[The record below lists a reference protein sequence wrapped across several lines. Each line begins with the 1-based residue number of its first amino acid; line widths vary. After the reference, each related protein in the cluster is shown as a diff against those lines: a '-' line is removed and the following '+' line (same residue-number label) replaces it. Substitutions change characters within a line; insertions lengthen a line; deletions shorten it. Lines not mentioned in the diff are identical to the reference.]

1 MWILNQIVRR
11 AYAETGSWFYPA
23 FSERFCAKHCQSS
36 QNPCPW
42 SRNNELIEWLNFC
55 VIPKLRF
62 VSHVAQRMANLLTP
76 RLQRIQSERSQ
87 AFSPQKKATDNP
99 IEVNSQSMVE
109 YEKVRIQLTD
119 VSRTIMRLG
128 HMLQA
133 CGASAYRIK
142 ISMAR
147 LATAL
152 GADEHHVH
160 VTFGEISSTVYLHPF
175 SRTEIS
181 EQRAFGTNA
190 AKLDRLRLFIQNIK
204 PNTPVSEANR
214 LMDRI
219 ESYKPEFNKVA
230 NALAAGFAC
239 AGFCFLNRGGLIECI
254 LAGFAAGI
262 GQAVRRM
269 MMAKKTNHFAVWM
282 TAGFV
287 ASIVYIFLAWVLQS
301 LLIHAFSRY
310 YLMTLPPWV
319 TGDPLGFRVGIVSA
333 VLFLVPGFPLI
344 TSMLDL
350 VRLDLSAG
358 IPRLAYTIMLL
369 ISGGVSVWIV
379 SLTFNWIVDPPAV
392 PPIQGPG
399 LYIARTIC
407 SFVASA
413 GFAMLFNSTRRL
425 CIYAGLIC
433 AVVNPLR
440 FIVVES
446 GLNWQL
452 SVGLEALAIGLL
464 ADVISRLS
472 NFNYSRVS
480 LSVPAAVLMIP
491 GVPLY
496 SALVHL
502 NEGNLTEA
510 IASLTEVSVV
520 ILAVGIG
527 LSTARM
533 LTDRNWLQDREI
545 VSTHPILHADTD
557 DSFSMR

>member
-1 MWILNQIVRR
+1 MLPEPHLPSRLRNQT
-11 AYAETGSWFYPA
+11 ATF
-23 FSERFCAKHCQSS
+23 
-36 QNPCPW
+36 
-42 SRNNELIEWLNFC
+42 L
-55 VIPKLRF
+55 
-62 VSHVAQRMANLLTP
+62 AQ
-76 RLQRIQSERSQ
+76 RLQRLQRLHRERNRS
-87 AFSPQKKATDNP
+87 FTPKNKTVDNP
-99 IEVNSQSMVE
+99 IEVNTQNMVE
-109 YEKVRIQLTD
+109 YEKIRIQLTD
-119 VSRTIMRLG
+119 VSRTITRLG
-128 HMLQA
+128 HILQA

-152 GADEHHVH
+152 GADEHHVQ
-160 VTFGEISSTVYLHPF
+160 VTFGEISSTVYLRPF

-181 EQRAFGTNA
+181 EQRDFGTNA
-190 AKLDRLRLFIQNIK
+190 AKLDRFRLFIQNIK

-230 NALAAGFAC
+230 NTLAAGFAC
-239 AGFCFLNRGGLIECI
+239 ACFCFLNRGGLIECVFAG
-254 LAGFAAGI
+254 LAAGF
-262 GQAVRRM
+262 GQTVRRVM
-269 MMAKKTNHFAVWM
+269 MSKKTNHFAVWM

-287 ASIVYIFLAWVLQS
+287 ASLVYIGCAELLETILQRTYSPAVLAA
-301 LLIHAFSRY
+301 I
-310 YLMTLPPWV
+310 PPWIAA
-319 TGDPLGFRVGIVSA
+319 DPFGFRVGIVSA

-358 IPRLAYTIMLL
+358 IPRLFYTLMLI
-369 ISGGVSVWIV
+369 ISAGVSVWIV
-379 SLTFNWIVDPPAV
+379 SMTFHWAVDPPV
-392 PPIQGPG
+392 NLPLEGHW
-399 LYIARTIC
+399 LYLVRTFC

-413 GFAMLFNSTRRL
+413 GFAMLFNSSRRL
-425 CIYAGLIC
+425 CVYAGLIC
-433 AVVNPLR
+433 ALVNPLR
-440 FIVVES
+440 FFVVES
-446 GLNWQL
+446 GFNWQF

-480 LSVPAAVLMIP
+480 LSVPAAVLMVP

-502 NEGNLTEA
+502 NEGNFMGAMT
-510 IASLTEVSVV
+510 SLTEVSVV
-520 ILAVGIG
+520 ILAIGIG

-533 LTDRNWLQDREI
+533 LTDPNWLQDKEI
-545 VSTHPILHADTD
+545 VDTHPVLHADAD

>member
-1 MWILNQIVRR
+1 ML
-11 AYAETGSWFYPA
+11 
-23 FSERFCAKHCQSS
+23 
-36 QNPCPW
+36 
-42 SRNNELIEWLNFC
+42 L
-55 VIPKLRF
+55 KLRF
-62 VSHVAQRMANLLTP
+62 LSRVKNQTATFLSQRLEKL
-76 RLQRIQSERSQ
+76 RSERSH
-87 AFSPQKKATDNP
+87 AFTPKRKASDDP
-99 IEVNSQSMVE
+99 IEVNPQRMVE
-109 YEKVRIQLTD
+109 YEKIRIQLTD

-128 HMLQA
+128 HMLQS

-152 GADEHHVH
+152 GADEHHVQ
-160 VTFGEISSTVYLHPF
+160 VTFGEISSTVYLRPF

-181 EQRAFGTNA
+181 EQRDFGTNA

-204 PNTPVSEANR
+204 PDTPVSEANR
-214 LMDRI
+214 PMDRI
-219 ESYKPEFNKVA
+219 ESYKPEFNKIA
-230 NALAAGFAC
+230 NTLAAGFAC
-239 AGFCFLNRGGLIECI
+239 ACFCFLNRGGLIECV
-254 LAGFAAGI
+254 LAGVAAGF
-262 GQAVRRM
+262 GQSVRRI

-282 TAGFV
+282 TAGFA
-287 ASIVYIFLAWVLQS
+287 ASLVYIGCAVLLETMLQRAYSPAVLAT
-301 LLIHAFSRY
+301 I
-310 YLMTLPPWV
+310 PPWI
-319 TGDPLGFRVGIVSA
+319 TADPLGFRVGIVSA

-358 IPRLAYTIMLL
+358 IPRLVYTLMLI
-369 ISGGVSVWIV
+369 ISAGASVWIV
-379 SLTFNWIVDPPAV
+379 SLTFHWAVDPAV
-392 PPIQGPG
+392 NPPLEGHW
-399 LYIARTIC
+399 LYFARTFC

-425 CIYAGLIC
+425 CVYAGLIC
-433 AVVNPLR
+433 ALVNPLR
-440 FIVVES
+440 FFVVES
-446 GLNWQL
+446 GFNWQF

-480 LSVPAAVLMIP
+480 LSVPAAVLMVP

-502 NEGNLTEA
+502 NEGNTIGA
-510 IASLTEVSVV
+510 IASLSEVSVV
-520 ILAVGIG
+520 ILAIGIG

-533 LTDRNWLQDREI
+533 LTDRNWLQDKEI
-545 VSTHPILHADTD
+545 VDTHPVLNADAD

>member
-1 MWILNQIVRR
+1 MLQRLHFPIKDRTAAFLSRR
-11 AYAETGSWFYPA
+11 LERLR
-23 FSERFCAKHCQSS
+23 SERNRAFT
-36 QNPCPW
+36 
-42 SRNNELIEWLNFC
+42 
-55 VIPKLRF
+55 PK
-62 VSHVAQRMANLLTP
+62 
-76 RLQRIQSERSQ
+76 
-87 AFSPQKKATDNP
+87 KKAADEP
-99 IEVNSQSMVE
+99 IEVNTQSMVE
-109 YEKVRIQLTD
+109 YEKIRIQLTD

-128 HMLQA
+128 HMLQS

-152 GADEHHVH
+152 GADEHHVQ
-160 VTFGEISSTVYLHPF
+160 VTFGEISSTVYLRPF

-181 EQRAFGTNA
+181 EQRDFGTNA

-204 PNTPVSEANR
+204 PDTPLSEANR
-214 LMDRI
+214 LMNRI

-230 NALAAGFAC
+230 NTLAAGFAC
-239 AGFCFLNRGGLIECI
+239 ACFCFLNRGGLIECV
-254 LAGFAAGI
+254 LAGLAAGF
-262 GQAVRRM
+262 GQTVRRM
-269 MMAKKTNHFAVWM
+269 MMSKKTNHFAVWM
-282 TAGFV
+282 TAGFA
-287 ASIVYIFLAWVLQS
+287 ASLVYIGCAVLLETMLQRAYSPAVLAA
-301 LLIHAFSRY
+301 I
-310 YLMTLPPWV
+310 PPWI
-319 TGDPLGFRVGIVSA
+319 TADPLGFRVGIVSA

-358 IPRLAYTIMLL
+358 IPRLVYTLMLI
-369 ISGGVSVWIV
+369 ISAGASVWIV
-379 SLTFNWIVDPPAV
+379 SLTFQWAVDPAV
-392 PPIQGPG
+392 NPPLEGHW
-399 LYIARTIC
+399 LYLARTFC

-413 GFAMLFNSTRRL
+413 GFAMLLNSTRRL
-425 CIYAGLIC
+425 CVYAGLIC

-440 FIVVES
+440 FFVVES
-446 GLNWQL
+446 GFNWQF

-480 LSVPAAVLMIP
+480 LSVPAAVLMVP

-502 NEGNLTEA
+502 NEGNTIGA
-510 IASLTEVSVV
+510 IASLSEVSVV
-520 ILAVGIG
+520 ILAIGIG

-533 LTDRNWLQDREI
+533 LTDRNWLQDKEI
-545 VSTHPILHADTD
+545 VDTHPVLNADTD